1 MQRAGKSEES
11 KDINITAD
19 GGIVKTIL
27 KEGSGEP
34 IPAGML
40 AKVHYVG
47 KLLNG
52 TEFDSS
58 RRRNSPF
65 QFTVGARE
73 VILGWDKGVAT
84 MKKGEVCILK
94 CGPDYAYGRSGTGPI
109 PPNATLSFEVELL
122 DWEEPSAASK
132 YLKFV
137 LFALIALAM
146 YLAMNK
152 STK

>member
-1 MQRAGKSEES
+1 MQRTGKSEGGN
-11 KDINITAD
+11 DINITAD

-27 KEGSGEP
+27 KEGSGEL
-34 IPAGML
+34 IPAGKL

-94 CGPDYAYGRSGTGPI
+94 CGPDYAYGSSGTGPI

-122 DWEEPSAASK
+122 DWEEPSASSK
-132 YLKFV
+132 YMNFIIFAV
-137 LFALIALAM
+137 LLVVIYFS
-146 YLAMNK
+146 MNK
-152 STK
+152 SSA